1 MRVVFVSYRITEY
14 IENQNR
20 YDSGPRF
27 SSDSTEYSENQN
39 RYDSSPRFPSDTL
52 NTIEIRIQ
60 IQQWEEVFGR
70 GDGDVALR
78 ILWLA
83 SSVSDKVNSSK
94 LSIDQFVFIR
104 FIIEGKMSSKCDA
117 LDSQV

>member
-1 MRVVFVSYRITEY
+1 M
-14 IENQNR
+14 
-20 YDSGPRF
+20 
-27 SSDSTEYSENQN
+27 
-39 RYDSSPRFPSDTL
+39 
-52 NTIEIRIQ
+52 
-60 IQQWEEVFGR
+60 
-70 GDGDVALR
+70 ALR